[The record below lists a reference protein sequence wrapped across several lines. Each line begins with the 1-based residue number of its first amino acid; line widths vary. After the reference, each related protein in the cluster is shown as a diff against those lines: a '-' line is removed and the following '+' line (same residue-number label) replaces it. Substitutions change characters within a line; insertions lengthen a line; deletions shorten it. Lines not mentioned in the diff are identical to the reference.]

1 MEQPTQAQ
9 NPQMPPQTPPQ
20 MPIQQ
25 PQQNPQQPMPAQPA
39 QKKSQAWAW
48 VLGGC
53 LTVVVLGMIAF
64 LALGWWGMR
73 KVKNEIQPNID
84 NIKSDIEKMNKE
96 GEEWEKKSKEFMESI
111 PDPEDITNDLQNSN

>member
-1 MEQPTQAQ
+1 MEQPTQEQ

-25 PQQNPQQPMPAQPA
+25 AAQQVPPAQPV
-39 QKKSQAWAW
+39 QKKSHAWAW

-53 LTVVVLGMIAF
+53 LTVVILGMIAF

-96 GEEWEKKSKEFMESI
+96 GEEWEKKSKEFRESL
-111 PDPEDITNDLQNSN
+111 PNPEDITNDLQNSN